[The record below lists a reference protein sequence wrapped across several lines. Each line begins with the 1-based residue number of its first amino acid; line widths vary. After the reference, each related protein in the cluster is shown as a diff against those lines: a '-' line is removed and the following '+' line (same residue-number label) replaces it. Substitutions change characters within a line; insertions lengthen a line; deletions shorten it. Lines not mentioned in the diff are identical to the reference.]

1 MVRNH
6 LTESDTVPPT
16 GSAISGLSR
25 LVDRRSLDMI
35 EASRLDDG
43 DEDDLM
49 VIPPIVSGGN
59 GDPEKK
65 EEESEIVP
73 VPGAGAADPLRA
85 ENNNASRSDESQE
98 EYQISVRLG
107 VLT

>member
-65 EEESEIVP
+65 EEERTKSCLFQVLEQPIP
-73 VPGAGAADPLRA
+73 CGRRIASPLDQT
-85 ENNNASRSDESQE
+85 SRKRN
-98 EYQISVRLG
+98 IKFPFA
-107 VLT
+107 